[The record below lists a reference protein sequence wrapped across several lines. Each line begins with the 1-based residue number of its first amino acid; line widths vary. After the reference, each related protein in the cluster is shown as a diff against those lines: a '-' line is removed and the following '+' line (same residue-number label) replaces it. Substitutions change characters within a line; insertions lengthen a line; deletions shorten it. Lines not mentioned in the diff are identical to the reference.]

1 MTTEEK
7 PTINQ
12 LIDLFLMSRNRGEW
26 VKLSME
32 SNDGKDLLTFSLGNP
47 AGAPASQPKAWTPG
61 STPPWAWPPPPLWNK
76 PKRRKSPS
84 QWKRDE
90 RRRQEFLAR
99 KVSADDV
106 KKEAEKSD
114 DNVDEVTI
122 ENPVDEIELSEIPK
136 RAQNEAFVTK
146 LFKIEGEYK
155 DPKFKPWT
163 NVEPEK
169 HLKILWDM
177 LKADNKA
184 KGIEEI
190 GEGSTCFEYCFE
202 F

>member
-1 MTTEEK
+1 MAKTCSLSLLGIQLELQQVSQK
-7 PTINQ
+7 PGRQALHHHGHGHHHHCGTSQ
-12 LIDLFLMSRNRGEW
+12 REGSP
-26 VKLSME
+26 
-32 SNDGKDLLTFSLGNP
+32 LLTG
-47 AGAPASQPKAWTPG
+47 K
-61 STPPWAWPPPPLWNK
+61 
-76 PKRRKSPS
+76 
-84 QWKRDE
+84 

-136 RAQNEAFVTK
+136 RAQNEAFVDE

-169 HLKILWDM
+169 HVKILWDM
-177 LKADNKA
+177 LEADNKA

-190 GEGSTCFEYCFE
+190 GEGSTCFEHCFE
-202 F
+202 FWGTWKVKKEGITVDFLKNSENWPKGIKITEVKPA